1 MRPTRRRSSPLTDLL
16 ASLIGSR
23 RARAGAGILALLVI
37 AALLA
42 PVVSPGDPARIT
54 DAPAAAP
61 SPAHWLGVTPKGQDV
76 LALTLWGARSSLAVG
91 LGAGLLATL
100 VALVVG
106 LASAYLGRAVDGAL
120 SVVTNVFLL
129 LPGLPLLVVLAAYMP
144 PGWAST
150 LIVLVITGWAGA
162 ARVLRTQAMSL
173 RGTDF
178 VEAAIV
184 NGERPV
190 RVMVGEMLP
199 NMASVVMSTL
209 LGCVNAAIG
218 AQAGLEFLGLGRSGS
233 VSWGTNLYWA
243 ATDGALMTG
252 RWWTFVPSGL
262 AIALVAY
269 ALALINAG
277 VDEATNPRLRRAASG
292 APGTRRPQA
301 PSVEPDSGVRTVPEP
316 VLRIEDLSVE
326 YDAGEHSSG
335 SHRVV
340 GTDRFS
346 LSVGRGEV
354 VGLAGPSGCGKT
366 TVAAAIMR
374 LLGPTA
380 RVTGGRIM
388 VGGRDVLALD
398 RDELRRLRWREVA
411 VVPQAAMNALNPVMT
426 IGEQLADVLTSHE
439 GLRHRP
445 ALERAAELLDAVDI
459 PAGRLRAY
467 PHQLSGGQRQRVII
481 AMALALRPRL
491 LVLDE
496 PTTAL
501 DVVVQR
507 EIMELVLDL
516 KARFGFS
523 VLLITH
529 DLSLMSG
536 TCDRIGVMEAG
547 RLVEEG
553 PAAGILTS
561 PAHAATRA
569 LVAGLPDR
577 PSAESPH
584 PTFTEPVL
592 EVRGLRKDFP
602 AGGLLS
608 RRTVRALD
616 GVDLTLH
623 RGEILA
629 LVGRTGS
636 GKSTLAR
643 IIARL
648 ETPTAGCLL
657 LDGRDVLAREPRRA
671 SRSYR
676 SRVQIVL
683 QDPFAS
689 LNPAHS
695 VGHTLGRALAL
706 HRSTAEPG
714 RGSAE
719 LLDAVGLEPELLGVR
734 PHELSG
740 GQRQRVAIA
749 RALACE
755 PEVLVADEPT
765 SMLDAPLRAGILD
778 LLLGLREE
786 RGLSILCITHDLASA
801 RYLADTTAVLQA
813 GRLVETGPTAELMKH
828 PAHPCTRL
836 LMSART
842 VQRDRPPPAA
852 ETEDGRYESL

>member
-1 MRPTRRRSSPLTDLL
+1 
-16 ASLIGSR
+16 
-23 RARAGAGILALLVI
+23 
-37 AALLA
+37 
-42 PVVSPGDPARIT
+42 
-54 DAPAAAP
+54 
-61 SPAHWLGVTPKGQDV
+61 
-76 LALTLWGARSSLAVG
+76 
-91 LGAGLLATL
+91 
-100 VALVVG
+100 
-106 LASAYLGRAVDGAL
+106 
-120 SVVTNVFLL
+120 
-129 LPGLPLLVVLAAYMP
+129 
-144 PGWAST
+144 
-150 LIVLVITGWAGA
+150 
-162 ARVLRTQAMSL
+162 
-173 RGTDF
+173 
-178 VEAAIV
+178 
-184 NGERPV
+184 
-190 RVMVGEMLP
+190 
-199 NMASVVMSTL
+199 
-209 LGCVNAAIG
+209 
-218 AQAGLEFLGLGRSGS
+218 
-233 VSWGTNLYWA
+233 
-243 ATDGALMTG
+243 
-252 RWWTFVPSGL
+252 
-262 AIALVAY
+262 
-269 ALALINAG
+269 
-277 VDEATNPRLRRAASG
+277 
-292 APGTRRPQA
+292 
-301 PSVEPDSGVRTVPEP
+301 
-316 VLRIEDLSVE
+316 
-326 YDAGEHSSG
+326 
-335 SHRVV
+335 
-340 GTDRFS
+340 
-346 LSVGRGEV
+346 
-354 VGLAGPSGCGKT
+354 
-366 TVAAAIMR
+366 
-374 LLGPTA
+374 
-380 RVTGGRIM
+380 
-388 VGGRDVLALD
+388 
-398 RDELRRLRWREVA
+398 
-411 VVPQAAMNALNPVMT
+411 
-426 IGEQLADVLTSHE
+426 
-439 GLRHRP
+439 
-445 ALERAAELLDAVDI
+445 
-459 PAGRLRAY
+459 
-467 PHQLSGGQRQRVII
+467 
-481 AMALALRPRL
+481 MALALRPRL

-523 VLLITH
+523 VLLISH
-529 DLSLMSG
+529 DLSLMLG
-536 TCDRIGVMEAG
+536 RCDRIGVMEAG

-561 PAHAATRA
+561 PAHASTRA

-584 PTFTEPVL
+584 PTATEPVL

-671 SRSYR
+671 SRGYR
-676 SRVQIVL
+676 SRVQMVF

-714 RGSAE
+714 RGPAE

-801 RYLADTTAVLQA
+801 LYLADTTAVLQA

-828 PAHPCTRL
+828 PAHPCTRR

-842 VQRDRPPPAA
+842 VQHDRPPPAA
-852 ETEDGRYESL
+852 ETEDGRHESL

>member
-76 LALTLWGARSSLAVG
+76 LAMTLWGARSSLAVG
-91 LGAGLLATL
+91 LGAGVLATL

-106 LASAYLGRAVDGAL
+106 LASAYAGRAVDGLL

-150 LIVLVITGWAGA
+150 LIVLVVTGWAGA
-162 ARVLRTQAMSL
+162 ARVLRSQAMSL

-178 VEAAIV
+178 VEAAV
-184 NGERPV
+184 VSGERPV
-190 RVMVGEMLP
+190 RIVVGEMLP

-301 PSVEPDSGVRTVPEP
+301 PPVEPDSGVRTVPEP
-316 VLRIEDLSVE
+316 VLRIEHLSVE
-326 YDAGEHSSG
+326 YDTGEHSSG

-346 LSVGRGEV
+346 LSVGRDEV

-366 TVAAAIMR
+366 TVAAAIVR

-380 RVTGGRIM
+380 RVTGGRIT
-388 VGGRDVLALD
+388 VDGRDVLALE
-398 RDELRRLRWREVA
+398 RDELRRLRWREIA

-426 IGEQLADVLTSHE
+426 IGEQIADVLTSHE

-445 ALERAAELLDAVDI
+445 ALERATELLDAVGI

-516 KARFGFS
+516 RARLGFS

-529 DLSLMSG
+529 DLSLMAG

-553 PAAGILTS
+553 PAASVLGS
-561 PAHAATRA
+561 PFHPATRA
-569 LVAGLPDR
+569 LFAGLPGR
-577 PSAESPH
+577 PGPGHRTEAPAEPI
-584 PTFTEPVL
+584 L
-592 EVRGLRKDFP
+592 EVEGLCKDFP

-608 RRTVRALD
+608 RRSIRALD
-616 GVDLTLH
+616 GVDLTLN

-643 IIARL
+643 IISRL
-648 ETPTAGCLL
+648 ESPTAGRLL
-657 LDGRDVLAREPRRA
+657 LDGRDVLASEPHRA
-671 SRSYR
+671 SQRYR
-676 SRVQIVL
+676 NRVQMVF

-689 LNPAHS
+689 LNPART

-706 HRSTAEPG
+706 HRSVSESDGGA
-714 RGSAE
+714 AE
-719 LLDAVGLEPELLGVR
+719 LLDVVGLEPGLVGAH

-749 RALACE
+749 RALARE

-778 LLLGLREE
+778 LLAQLRDE
-786 RGLSILCITHDLASA
+786 RGLSILYITHDLASA

-813 GRLVETGPTAELMKH
+813 GRLVETGPTAELMEH
-828 PAHPCTRL
+828 PTHPCTRL
-836 LMSART
+836 LLGSAL
-842 VQRDRPPPAA
+842 VSQREA
-852 ETEDGRYESL
+852 